1 MGFCMSRFLLAAA
14 VAFALPHSPALAKTL
29 WGGKPRPYLEARP
42 TEEESD
48 AAVRAACMFDGLIS
62 LRLGAV
68 YGVGKGNGEPVSVR
82 IESDGKSARVQGLSR
97 KSPDIEMTGGTE
109 LATELP
115 LDDAAI
121 GVLFSGKAV
130 SIVTPDQK
138 KHPLVDAD
146 ASGTAKKFLDRC
158 RGG

>member
-1 MGFCMSRFLLAAA
+1 MIRFILAGVAALALPLSPA
-14 VAFALPHSPALAKTL
+14 VAKTT

-48 AAVRAACMFDGLIS
+48 AAVRAACVFDGLIS

-68 YGVGKGNGEPVSVR
+68 YGVGKGNGEPVSVKV
-82 IESDGKSARVQGLSR
+82 ESDGKSVKVQGLSR

-109 LATELP
+109 LAAELP

-121 GVLFSGKAV
+121 DVLFGGKAV
-130 SIVTPDQK
+130 SIVTPDGK

-146 ASGTAKKFLDRC
+146 ASGAAKKFLKQC
-158 RGG
+158 RGN